1 MGNRLLTGIAVAAVT
16 LIGVAQAQAAPIV
29 FFGEGGTVGAGA
41 AATARASFLAALSAG
56 VSSED
61 FEGIANGT
69 NTPFGVSFT
78 GGLGTINAALGG
90 TATVQNFSAAGR
102 FATSGVNYVESR
114 PGFNV
119 DFGATLVA
127 AFGFF
132 ATDIGDFSGQLS
144 LDLLTG
150 GGTTNVLVPHT
161 VGSAGSTNGL
171 LLFFGV
177 IDTVD
182 QFTRVTF
189 NNTDTSDAFGFDD
202 LTVGDVAQ
210 VMIPEAST
218 LGLFGLGLVG
228 LGLATRRRKSA

>member
-1 MGNRLLTGIAVAAVT
+1 MNSRVLAGIAVAAVT
-16 LIGVAQAQAAPIV
+16 LIGAAQAQAAPIV

-41 AATARASFLAALSAG
+41 AATARANFLAALSAG

-61 FEGIANGT
+61 FEGISAGT

-78 GGLGTINAALGG
+78 GGLGTINATLGG
-90 TATVQNFSAAGR
+90 TATVLNSSGAGR

-119 DFGATLVA
+119 DFGMTQVA

-144 LDLLTG
+144 LDLLTS
-150 GGTTNVLVPHT
+150 GGTNNVVVPHT
-161 VGSAGSTNGL
+161 VGSGGSTDGL
-171 LLFFGV
+171 LLFYGV

-189 NNTDTSDAFGFDD
+189 NNTDTNDAFGFDD

-210 VMIPEAST
+210 VTIPEAST
-218 LGLFGLGLVG
+218 LGLFGLGLLG
-228 LGLATRRRKSA
+228 LGLAARRRKSA